1 MVTEG
6 VVLFKESILGIA
18 ILGYLTWGAIPCLAY
33 NVTVE
38 TTGAATIGKP
48 LEEYERNVLTRVAAL
63 SKGKRRSDNARC
75 IVTINQDGGVVGVKV
90 VSGSDS
96 DSNPNFHKKLK
107 AERFAKIPGVADGS
121 LKLDFSFAELSSPP
135 YTRGN
140 IAIQGNTLILGDGNT
155 DAVNS
160 RKQVLPAPYS
170 EDDRKFDK
178 EIVALYK
185 QVPAF
190 NSRLYRGSN
199 EASED
204 ELQSEFQK
212 FRKRENWAGACST
225 ILILLRKPVEKSE
238 LTKVKEL
245 LEMLEDMS
253 AKLDA
258 GGKRSVALGLIE
270 LSTNVSHRSE
280 NVVGT
285 ELLLRQAEVVLNSIK
300 SNEPSIRLALA
311 RALARHY
318 QLARN
323 QEQVRNANLDVLKYT
338 LAVEPVEVREAI
350 RAYQAVLRDQMS
362 TRDQSGAQATLEKY
376 RAFVE
381 KRLGTDSLDLIPV
394 MVSALQ
400 IETTEAKRVE
410 LINSISKM
418 VNSYRSIPT
427 FSTLGY
433 RRNEV
438 GRSAV
443 EALRSVS
450 YSRNSGGA
458 GAQPLR
464 DDEILALARLT
475 YKLQL
480 KTSGFD
486 SGIFSNLCRVLDSQ
500 GKFEQVVT
508 LYRETVAFLD
518 AGGDSRLG
526 DQLPSLRHGY
536 ASALKKVGGNATTD
550 SVMKTIDEAEE
561 KRAKAAI
568 DRAELRIAEMEKQP
582 TPDAM
587 RLFESRLSLIQLYRK
602 DDDKKIVTQL
612 ERMRQ
617 DLRKAPDDRIR
628 SGFEMH
634 FVHRI
639 RGNQRLLRESVFEK
653 PLVDL
658 FGTLDERIPGGL
670 SQNAIRSL
678 SFPRFGTNTN
688 PNLDAILKVLGDRG
702 RTLGR

>member
-1 MVTEG
+1 
-6 VVLFKESILGIA
+6 
-18 ILGYLTWGAIPCLAY
+18 LGYVLWGAIPCPAY

-38 TTGAATIGKP
+38 TTGTAAIGGS
-48 LEEYERNVLTRVAAL
+48 LQAYERKVLARVAAL
-63 SKGKRRSDNARC
+63 SKGKKRAENARC
-75 IVTINQDGGVVGVKV
+75 VITVNQDGVVAGAEVR
-90 VSGSDS
+90 DS
-96 DSNPNFHKKLK
+96 DSRLSKKLK
-107 AERFAKIPGVADGS
+107 EERFEKIPGVARGS

-140 IAIQGNTLILGDGNT
+140 LAIQGNTLIQGDGST
-155 DAVNS
+155 AAVDS
-160 RKQVLPAPYS
+160 RKQLLPAPYS

-190 NSRLYRGSN
+190 HFRPYRGSN
-199 EASED
+199 DASED
-204 ELQSEFQK
+204 ELQREFQK
-212 FRKRENWAGACST
+212 FRKGENWAGACST

-238 LTKVKEL
+238 LAKVKEW

-258 GGKRSVALGLIE
+258 GGKRSVVLGLIE
-270 LSTNVSHRSE
+270 LSSNVPHRSE

-285 ELLLRQAEVVLNSIK
+285 ELLLRQAEVLLSRIK
-300 SNEPSIRLALA
+300 PDDPSIHLALA

-323 QEQVRNANLDVLKYT
+323 QEQVRNANLDVLRYT

-418 VNSYRSIPT
+418 VNSYRPVPT

-433 RRNEV
+433 RQNEV

-450 YSRNSGGA
+450 YSRYSGGA
-458 GAQPLR
+458 GAQPMR

-486 SGIFSNLCRVLDSQ
+486 NGIFSNLCRVLDSQ

-508 LYRETVAFLD
+508 LYRETVAFLEA
-518 AGGDSRLG
+518 AGNDSRLR

-550 SVMKTIDEAEE
+550 SVMKSIDEAEE
-561 KRAKAAI
+561 KRARAAI
-568 DRAELRIAEMEKQP
+568 DRAESRIAELEKQP
-582 TPDAM
+582 TSDVRRLLDA
-587 RLFESRLSLIQLYRK
+587 RLSLIQLYK
-602 DDDKKIVTQL
+602 GDDDNKIVTQL
-612 ERMRQ
+612 EKMRQ
-617 DLRKAPDDRIR
+617 ELSKASADRIPGGFEMQLVYRIR
-628 SGFEMH
+628 S
-634 FVHRI
+634 
-639 RGNQRLLRESVFEK
+639 NQRLSRESVFEK

-658 FGTLDERIPGGL
+658 FRTIDERTPGGI
-670 SQNAIRSL
+670 SQDTIRTIGL
-678 SFPRFGTNTN
+678 PRSGTTSM
-688 PNLDAILKVLGDRG
+688 PNLDAILKALGDRG
-702 RTLGR
+702 RTLGQ